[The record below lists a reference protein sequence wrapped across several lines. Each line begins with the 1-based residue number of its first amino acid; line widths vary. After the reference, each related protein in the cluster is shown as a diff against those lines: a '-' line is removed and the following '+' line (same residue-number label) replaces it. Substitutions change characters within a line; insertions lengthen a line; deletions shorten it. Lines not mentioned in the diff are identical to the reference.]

1 MSTPVVGM
9 RGLVLIILP
18 PIIMPSL
25 PISLSA
31 ERMFSNAM
39 IAWSV
44 PGIVVTRSMEPKW
57 LKTSWITPGVLKTLG
72 SCQSQPRTKIY

>member
-1 MSTPVVGM
+1 VNIGIVGAGGKESGGGEESVSTPVVGM
-9 RGLVLIILP
+9 RGLVLMILP

-39 IAWSV
+39 IAWRV
-44 PGIVVTRSMEPKW
+44 PGIVVTRSMGPKW
-57 LKTSWITPGVLKTLG
+57 LKTS
-72 SCQSQPRTKIY
+72 